1 MVRLLIK
8 DVNGREIKL
17 KLKENLP
24 SVSSTELNFLGS
36 GTYVE
41 GNIKTESSVR
51 VDGTIK
57 GKLIC
62 KNTLTVG
69 VNGQIEGEIEAKNA
83 IIGGKI
89 NGKIKV
95 AEKLVLES
103 KSALMGEIKA
113 SKIIIEEGAIFEG
126 TSKMGKKDEI
136 NLSAITHKEVKEI
149 KEFKETG
156 SEAIKKPS

>member
-1 MVRLLIK
+1 
-8 DVNGREIKL
+8 L
-17 KLKENLP
+17 KIKENTTP
-24 SVSSTELNFLGS
+24 NVASTELNFLGS
-36 GTYVE
+36 STYVE
-41 GNIKTESSVR
+41 GIIKTDSSVR
-51 VDGTIK
+51 IDGTIK
-57 GKLIC
+57 GKLVC

-113 SKIIIEEGAIFEG
+113 SKLIIDEGAIFEG

-136 NLSAITHKEVKEI
+136 NLSAAAHKETKEH
-149 KEFKETG
+149 KDTTVEP
-156 SEAIKKPS
+156 AKKNS